1 MFGRSYYLFSL
12 LGFRIGL
19 DASWFILAFL
29 IVWSLST
36 GYFPLVLEGLS
47 QTTYLW
53 MGVLGA
59 LGLFASLIFHEL
71 AHALVARQYNL
82 RISGITLFVF
92 GGVAQLEEEPRTA
105 KAEFLVAIAGPI
117 ASILLS
123 ALFFALTATGILASF
138 EPLLAVTGYLA
149 LINFV
154 LAAFNMVP
162 AFPLDGGRILRAIIW
177 WWSGNMAKATRAA
190 ATVGGGLGIA
200 LMAFGA
206 YNAFTGI
213 VVAGMWQILIGF
225 FIYRAAGV
233 AREQASDLPGPGSAH
248 IGQIVDADPVAVP
261 AAASLATAAEEY
273 FYRLRPRVLP
283 VSDDGSIVGTL
294 TLGDF
299 AHVPNAQW
307 GDIPVK
313 QVMQPLT
320 DQPMARPGEQAK
332 DVLKRMV
339 REGHTHVLVVDTGR
353 VVGVLT
359 RRDIMQFVEPAEQY
373 GPASAQ
379 AGEAKP

>member
-36 GYFPLVLEGLS
+36 GYFPAVMPGLA
-47 QTTYLW
+47 QTAYLW

-71 AHALVARQYNL
+71 AHAVVARQYNL

-117 ASILLS
+117 ASVLLS
-123 ALFFALTATGILASF
+123 GLFFGVAISGIFAAF
-138 EPLLAVTGYLA
+138 EPLLAVIAYLA

-162 AFPLDGGRILRAIIW
+162 AFPLDGGRILRAILW
-177 WWSGNMAKATRAA
+177 WWNGNMSKATRMA

-233 AREQASDLPGPGSAH
+233 AREQAGNLPGPGEAH
-248 IGQIVDADPVAVP
+248 IGQILDGEPITVP
-261 AAASLATAAEEY
+261 ASASLQTAADDY
-273 FYRLRPRVLP
+273 FYRLRPRILP
-283 VSDDGSIVGTL
+283 VADGDRIVGTL
-294 TLGDF
+294 SLGDF
-299 AHVPNAQW
+299 AHVPSTQW
-307 GDIPVK
+307 SDIPVK
-313 QVMQPLT
+313 QVMQSLS
-320 DQPMARPGEQAK
+320 DQPMARPGEPAAE
-332 DVLKRMV
+332 VLKRMV
-339 REGHTHVLVVDTGR
+339 REGHTHVVIVETGR
-353 VVGVLT
+353 VIGVLS
-359 RRDIMQFVEPAEQY
+359 RRDIMNFVEPREEQTRAEATAEQ
-373 GPASAQ
+373 
-379 AGEAKP
+379 AKP

>member
-36 GYFPLVLEGLS
+36 GYFPAVVPGLA
-47 QTTYLW
+47 QTDYLW

-71 AHALVARQYNL
+71 AHAVVARRYKL

-105 KAEFLVAIAGPI
+105 GAEFFVAIAGPI
-117 ASILLS
+117 ASIIAS
-123 ALFFALTATGILASF
+123 GFFFALSGTGLFAGS
-138 EPLLAVTGYLA
+138 EPLLAVIAYLA
-149 LINFV
+149 LINFI

-162 AFPLDGGRILRAIIW
+162 AFPLDGGRILRAILW
-177 WWSGNMAKATRAA
+177 WWNGNLSKATRMA
-190 ATVGGGLGIA
+190 ATVGAGLGIA

-213 VVAGMWQILIGF
+213 VVGGMWQILIGF
-225 FIYRAAGV
+225 FIYRAAGF
-233 AREQASDLPGPGSAH
+233 AREQAGSLPGPGNAH
-248 IGQIVDADPVAVP
+248 IGHILEPDPPVIP
-261 AAASLATAAEEY
+261 GDASLSTVADDY
-273 FYRLRPRVLP
+273 FYKLRPRVFL
-283 VSDDGSIVGTL
+283 VRDGERAIGTL

-299 AHVPNAQW
+299 AHVPRGQW
-307 GDIPVK
+307 GDIPVR
-313 QVMQPLT
+313 QVIQPM
-320 DQPMARPGEQAK
+320 DSQPMARPEEPASE
-332 DVLKRMV
+332 VLKRMV
-339 REGHTHVLVVDTGR
+339 REGHTHVVIVDNGR
-353 VVGVLT
+353 VAGVLG
-359 RRDIMQFVEPAEQY
+359 RRDISNFVAPQEDRGAFETGVSRAE
-373 GPASAQ
+373 
-379 AGEAKP
+379 

>member
-36 GYFPLVLEGLS
+36 GYFPAVMPDLAQS
-47 QTTYLW
+47 AYLW

-71 AHALVARQYNL
+71 AHAVVARQYNL

-105 KAEFLVAIAGPI
+105 KAEFMVAIAGPI
-117 ASILLS
+117 ASYI
-123 ALFFALTATGILASF
+123 AAGFFFAVAATG
-138 EPLLAVTGYLA
+138 LLAGAEPVIAVVGYLA
-149 LINFV
+149 LINVV
-154 LAAFNMVP
+154 LATFNLIP
-162 AFPLDGGRILRAIIW
+162 AFPLDGGRILRAILW
-177 WWSGNMAKATRAA
+177 WWNGNMAKATRMAA
-190 ATVGGGLGIA
+190 MVGGGLGIA

-206 YNAFTGI
+206 FNAFTGV

-225 FIYRAAGV
+225 FIYRAAGM
-233 AREQASDLPGPGSAH
+233 ARQQAGQLPGPGEAH
-248 IGQIVDADPVAVP
+248 IGQIVDPNPSTVP
-261 AAASLATAAEEY
+261 ANASLHGAAHDY

-283 VSDDGSIVGTL
+283 VSEGERIIGTL
-294 TLGDF
+294 SLGDF
-299 AHVPNAQW
+299 AHVPTAQW
-307 GDIPVK
+307 GDIPVS

-320 DQPMARPGEQAK
+320 NQPMAQPGEPASA
-332 DVLKRMV
+332 VLKRMV
-339 REGHTHVLVVDTGR
+339 REGHTHVIIVDNGR
-353 VVGVLT
+353 VIGVLS
-359 RRDIMQFVEPAEQY
+359 RRDIMNFVEPEAER
-373 GPASAQ
+373 GGAQ
-379 AGEAKP
+379 QAAGQAE

>member
-36 GYFPLVLEGLS
+36 GYFPTVIEGLTG
-47 QTTYLW
+47 TTYLW

-71 AHALVARQYNL
+71 AHALVARQYDL

-123 ALFFALTATGILASF
+123 ALFFGITASGIFAGV

-162 AFPLDGGRILRAIIW
+162 AFPLDGGRILRAILW
-177 WWSGNMAKATRAA
+177 WWSGNMSRATRMA

-225 FIYRAAGV
+225 FIYRAAGM
-233 AREQASDLPGPGSAH
+233 AREQAGNLPGPGHAH
-248 IGQIVDADPVAVP
+248 LGTIVDRDQPRVP
-261 AAASLATAAEEY
+261 ADASLETAAQEY
-273 FYRLRPRVLP
+273 FYRLRPRILLVQDQER
-283 VSDDGSIVGTL
+283 VVGTL
-294 TLGDF
+294 TLGDY
-299 AHVPNAQW
+299 AHVPKMQW
-307 GDIPVK
+307 DDIPVR

-320 DQPMARPGEQAK
+320 DQPMAQPGEPASE
-332 DVLKRMV
+332 VLKRMV
-339 REGHTHVLVVDTGR
+339 REGHTHVVIVDTGR

-359 RRDIMQFVEPAEQY
+359 RRDIMNFVEPQGERGSSGATAQQAE
-373 GPASAQ
+373 
-379 AGEAKP
+379 

>member
-36 GYFPLVLEGLS
+36 GYFPAVIEGLP
-47 QTTYLW
+47 QVTYLW

-71 AHALVARQYNL
+71 AHAVVARQYDL

-123 ALFFALTATGILASF
+123 ALFFGVSASGIF
-138 EPLLAVTGYLA
+138 GGIDPLLAVIGYLA
-149 LINFV
+149 IINFI

-162 AFPLDGGRILRAIIW
+162 AFPLDGGRILRAILW
-177 WWSGNMAKATRAA
+177 WWSGNMSRATRMA

-225 FIYRAAGV
+225 FIYRAAGM
-233 AREQASDLPGPGSAH
+233 AREQAGNLPGPGHAH
-248 IGQIVDADPVAVP
+248 IGAIIDRDQPRVP
-261 AAASLATAAEEY
+261 ADASLETAAQDY
-273 FYRLRPRVLP
+273 FYRLRPRILLVE
-283 VSDDGSIVGTL
+283 DGERVVGTL
-294 TLGDF
+294 TLGDY
-299 AHVPNAQW
+299 AHVPKMQW
-307 GDIPVK
+307 GDIPVR

-320 DQPMARPGEQAK
+320 DQPMAQPAEPAK
-332 DVLKRMV
+332 EVLKRMV
-339 REGHTHVLVVDTGR
+339 REGHTHVVIVDTGR
-353 VVGVLT
+353 VVGVLS
-359 RRDIMQFVEPAEQY
+359 RRDIMNFVEPQEERSASTATAQQAE
-373 GPASAQ
+373 
-379 AGEAKP
+379 

>member
-36 GYFPLVLEGLS
+36 GYFPAVIEGLAGV
-47 QTTYLW
+47 TYLW

-71 AHALVARQYNL
+71 AHAVVARQYNL

-123 ALFFALTATGILASF
+123 ILFFGITASGIFAGV

-154 LAAFNMVP
+154 LAVFNMVP
-162 AFPLDGGRILRAIIW
+162 AFPLDGGRILRAILW
-177 WWSGNMAKATRAA
+177 WWSGNMSRATRMA

-225 FIYRAAGV
+225 FIYRAAGM
-233 AREQASDLPGPGSAH
+233 AREQAGNLPGPGHSH
-248 IGQIVDADPVAVP
+248 VGQILDRDQPRVP
-261 AAASLATAAEEY
+261 ADASLETAAQDY
-273 FYRLRPRVLP
+273 FYRLRPRILLVE
-283 VSDDGSIVGTL
+283 DGERVVGTL
-294 TLGDF
+294 TLGDC
-299 AHVPNAQW
+299 AHVPKMQW
-307 GDIPVK
+307 DDIPVR

-320 DQPMARPGEQAK
+320 DQPMAQPAEPASE
-332 DVLKRMV
+332 VLKRMV
-339 REGHTHVLVVDTGR
+339 REGHTHVVIVDTGR

-359 RRDIMQFVEPAEQY
+359 RRDIMNFVEPQEER
-373 GPASAQ
+373 GPAGAAAQ
-379 AGEAKP
+379 QAE